1 MKAFNQSRNLIAG
14 ILAVLAVGATGH
26 QATAAEKVNY
36 LMPAPAIL
44 PAFAP
49 WMLAKYLGYYKA
61 AGYEVTF
68 IRAKGGVDVAKQ
80 VGAGNAPIGGGIGD
94 TPILV
99 RANGI
104 PVKSVALLGG
114 GALMVLVA
122 RGDRGITSPKMLKGK
137 TISVMS
143 YQDTTYYALLGT
155 LASVGLKRNDVKI
168 IAVGPRNVPGFVIA
182 GKADACA
189 CVPDWEIYVKG
200 ALKGKIVSMPSQNY
214 FPSMAQAILASDET
228 IAKRPK
234 LVRAMVQ
241 GTLKAMKLMMR
252 KPAQAAAAYVK
263 AVPLHKGKE
272 KLMTA
277 IFRNF
282 TRRAYAG
289 QTTLGA
295 MDPIQLEE
303 LQNHYLKQG
312 IIRKKTPVK
321 DLYTNKFVE

>member
-1 MKAFNQSRNLIAG
+1 MKPFNHIRNLGAG
-14 ILAVLAVGATGH
+14 VLAVLAVGAVSH
-26 QATAAEKVNY
+26 PASALEKVNY

-61 AGYEVTF
+61 AGYDVKF
-68 IRAKGGVDVAKQ
+68 IRGKGGVDVAKQ
-80 VGAGNAPIGGGIGD
+80 VGAGNAPVGGGIGD

-104 PVKSVALLGG
+104 PVRSVALLGG
-114 GALMVLVA
+114 GALMVMVA
-122 RGDRGITSPKMLKGK
+122 RGDRGITSPRMLKGK
-137 TISVMS
+137 TVTVMS
-143 YQDTTYYALLGT
+143 YQDTTYYALLGS
-155 LASVGLKRNDVKI
+155 LRSVGLKKSDVKI
-168 IAVGPRNVPGFVIA
+168 IAVGPRNVPGWVIA

-200 ALKGKIVSMPSQNY
+200 ALKGKVVSMPSQRY